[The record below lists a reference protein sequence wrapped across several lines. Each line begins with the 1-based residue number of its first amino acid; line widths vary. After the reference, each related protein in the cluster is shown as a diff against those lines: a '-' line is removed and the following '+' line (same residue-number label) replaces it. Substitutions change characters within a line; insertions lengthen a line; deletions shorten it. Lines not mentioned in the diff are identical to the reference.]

1 MEIPI
6 QTWKKKKPIIHE
18 CIYKSHVKMYISYL
32 EIAIQYKPSTRVHI
46 QLLLI
51 IALILRLS
59 ISSVDVLFF
68 KNDVST

>member
-1 MEIPI
+1 
-6 QTWKKKKPIIHE
+6 
-18 CIYKSHVKMYISYL
+18 MYISYL